1 MLMRRSTIPERQRL
15 PTRWCVRE
23 RRPDRRRNFRRADFP
38 EPHALVSDAELF
50 DYFPADAAAWISET
64 PLRAEYARLMK
75 GFHRPIPWNES
86 HASRLDPDLRAE
98 LARIWAERIPTEYRS
113 ITGFSTLSFDFIAA
127 GAPVD
132 LVAVC
137 HRVCIDE
144 LRHTELAVKMVE
156 IYGGTL
162 PELPRE
168 ISSLPSDESLTA
180 IGQAARSAI
189 SLSCLGETFACTELS
204 MLRDRA
210 VDPVVRGVLTIF
222 LADEIVHARVGW
234 AYLAHA
240 LKNVDMSIK
249 ESVAQVVPDYIAGI
263 GANLFGTIESK
274 AAVDVT
280 NDDARLA
287 AHGVCS
293 MREEQDLYRAFIPE
307 VFLPGLRAV
316 GVPIDHGACLAAI
329 PPARA

>member
-1 MLMRRSTIPERQRL
+1 MPE
-15 PTRWCVRE
+15 
-23 RRPDRRRNFRRADFP
+23 AD
-38 EPHALVSDAELF
+38 EPRLF

-64 PLRAEYARLMK
+64 PLRAEYARLMR
-75 GFHRPIPWNES
+75 GFHRPVPWQES
-86 HASRLDPDLRAE
+86 HAPRLALEVRAE
-98 LARIWAERIPTEYRS
+98 LARIWRERIPTEYRS

-144 LRHTELAVKMVE
+144 LRHTEMAVKMVE
-156 IYGGTL
+156 LYGGEI
-162 PELPRE
+162 PPLPRE
-168 ISSLPSDESLTA
+168 ITSLPADPSLTA
-180 IGQAARSAI
+180 VAQACRSAI
-189 SLSCLGETFACTELS
+189 LLSCLGETFACTELA

-210 VDPVVRGVLTIF
+210 TDPVVRGVLTVF

-240 LKNVDMSIK
+240 FRTA
-249 ESVAQVVPDYIAGI
+249 EEPTRRSVADAVPSYIAGI
-263 GANLFGTIESK
+263 GANLFGTDDAP

-287 AHGVCS
+287 EHGVCS

-316 GVPIDHGACLAAI
+316 GVPLDTDAALAAM
-329 PPARA
+329 PAGRGPRS

>member
-1 MLMRRSTIPERQRL
+1 
-15 PTRWCVRE
+15 VRE
-23 RRPDRRRNFRRADFP
+23 ASLGSSELIDLFP
-38 EPHALVSDAELF
+38 P
-50 DYFPADAAAWISET
+50 DAAAWISDT
-64 PLRAEYARLMK
+64 PMRTEYARLMR
-75 GFHRPIPWNES
+75 GFHRPVPWEES
-86 HASRLDPDLRAE
+86 HAPKLDPGLRAE
-98 LARIWAERIPTEYRS
+98 LARIWGERIPTEYRS

-156 IYGGTL
+156 IYGGRQ
-162 PELPRE
+162 PPLPRE

-180 IGQAARSAI
+180 IAQACRSAI
-189 SLSCLGETFACTELS
+189 LLACLGETFACTELA
-204 MLRDRA
+204 MLRGRA
-210 VDPVVRGVLTIF
+210 VDPVVHGVLTVF

-240 LKNVDMSIK
+240 FKTADEVTRRQ
-249 ESVAQVVPDYIAGI
+249 VAAAIPSYVAGI
-263 GANLFGTIESK
+263 GENLFGTSETA

-280 NDDARLA
+280 NDDPRLA
-287 AHGVCS
+287 EHGVCS
-293 MREEQDLYRAFIPE
+293 MREEQDLYRTFIPD

-316 GVPIDHGACLAAI
+316 GVPVDGTAVLAAI
-329 PPARA
+329 PLT